1 MQIYIMRHGEAL
13 SEMQDPQRR
22 LSPEGRAQIERSAAA
37 LKVMGASFDLII
49 SSPKERAR
57 ETAEIVARTLSYPLN
72 EIEVTDTLNPNV
84 PPEDF
89 IDFLKGFKG
98 RERIL
103 AAGHLPSLQNI
114 ALWLLCGSCNI
125 NMDFR
130 TGTVLRIDTE
140 MLSTRQ
146 GVLCWYLSPEQ
157 FNIIAEKL
165 KGC

>member
-22 LSPEGRAQIERSAAA
+22 LSPEGRAQIEMNAAA

-57 ETAEIVARTLSYPLN
+57 ETAKIVARTLSYPLN
-72 EIEVTDTLNPNV
+72 EIEVTDTLNPNS

-114 ALWLLCGSCNI
+114 ALWLLC
-125 NMDFR
+125 
-130 TGTVLRIDTE
+130 
-140 MLSTRQ
+140 
-146 GVLCWYLSPEQ
+146 
-157 FNIIAEKL
+157 
-165 KGC
+165 

>member
-22 LSPEGRAQIERSAAA
+22 LSPEGRAQIEMNAAA

-72 EIEVTDTLNPNV
+72 EIEVTDTLNPNS

-130 TGTVLRIDTE
+130 TGAVLRIDTE
-140 MLSTRQ
+140 TLSTRQ